1 MTRQVLVGLLL
12 AIPLGGCAMLGLGSS
27 IELSPST
34 AAAYDNYLG
43 QLGTDNHGY
52 FAVAEDGSGY
62 GFTLCGAEACDADA
76 LKTALSGCKTGSEG
90 KECRI
95 FAIDR
100 EPQMDH
106 TVAAQ

>member
-1 MTRQVLVGLLL
+1 MTRQVLASLLL
-12 AIPLGGCAMLGLGSS
+12 AISLGGCAMLGMGS

-34 AAAYDNYLG
+34 AAAYDNYLN
-43 QLGTDNHGY
+43 QLGPDNHGY

-62 GFTLCGAEACDADA
+62 GFTLCGAETCDADA
-76 LKTALSGCKTGSEG
+76 LKTALNGCKTGSEG